1 MSLSPCFLFSAK
13 TPKYDYHVYLS
24 LLKNTKKKTLL
35 QHTRTEIIVLCAFFF
50 ACSFCAQRCSVFG
63 RFSHKN
69 NDETTRL
76 DVLLS
81 SNCCAVRPL
90 LRSYSVESSLG
101 HGNRSCGDACMLYDE
116 CQAPA
121 RKNVYSRDR
130 FGNSNTAHYYVPMG
144 CMTLPKKGVVRVVI
158 AHIATFCRMIL
169 QQCSIPGSFL
179 QYQSIHS

>member
-1 MSLSPCFLFSAK
+1 MRYFGQFLCSARSRYQFGPASCGWLVCPSLHVFYFRLKPPSTITTSTSHCWK
-13 TPKYDYHVYLS
+13 TQ
-24 LLKNTKKKTLL
+24 KKKTLL

-121 RKNVYSRDR
+121 RKNV
-130 FGNSNTAHYYVPMG
+130 P
-144 CMTLPKKGVVRVVI
+144 
-158 AHIATFCRMIL
+158 
-169 QQCSIPGSFL
+169 
-179 QYQSIHS
+179 